1 MFLFTNNTQLL
12 RQTSFVLSDL
22 VTLKFDFYSK
32 IVLFDIKINC
42 TSVYHIIV
50 MVMYIFI
57 LYTKHDSFRL
67 NWRLHDISYLK

>member
-12 RQTSFVLSDL
+12 RQTSFVLSN
-22 VTLKFDFYSK
+22 KFDFYSK

-42 TSVYHIIV
+42 TSVVLYHIIV